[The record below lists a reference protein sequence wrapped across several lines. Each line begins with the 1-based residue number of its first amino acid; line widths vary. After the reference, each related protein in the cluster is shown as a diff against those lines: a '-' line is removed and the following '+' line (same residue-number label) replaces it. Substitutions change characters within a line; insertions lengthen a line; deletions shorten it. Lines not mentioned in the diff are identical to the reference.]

1 MVTSGPFLLNGTFR
15 RALHKVVIFR
25 GALMTLPLC
34 EMMEHI
40 GTDGTFAKEIKKAR
54 LVTKPSPTLIQ
65 RIY

>member
-1 MVTSGPFLLNGTFR
+1 
-15 RALHKVVIFR
+15 
-25 GALMTLPLC
+25 MTLPLC

-40 GTDGTFAKEIKKAR
+40 GTDGTFAKQIKKAR